1 MHITHISYFLPEKT
15 LTNDDLAIEY
25 ESNWNSKKIYKKTGI
40 KSRHIATTETTSQL
54 AVQAAEKL
62 FSESG
67 FPKDKIDFLLLC
79 TQSPDYFLPT
89 TACIVQ
95 DILGLPTSCG
105 AFDFN
110 LGCSGF
116 VYGLAIAKGLIAG
129 GMAKNVLLL
138 TVETYTKYIHPKD
151 KSVRTIFGDGA
162 AATLITH
169 EEGDPCKIGEFVFGT
184 DGKGASNLIVPAGA
198 MAMPKSDETAEETVD
213 EQGNVRS
220 LNNLYMN
227 GPEIFNFTLDIV
239 PDTVKSLLARA
250 KLSMDDIDL
259 FVFHQANK
267 FMLDSLRDKIGIP
280 EEKFYLDMED
290 KGNTVSATIPIAM
303 KDALDEG
310 RIRRGDRLMLV
321 GFGVGY
327 SWAGCIVEW

>member
-1 MHITHISYFLPEKT
+1 MHITHLSYFLPEKT

-25 ESNWNSKKIYKKTGI
+25 ESSWNSKKIYKKTGI

-54 AVQAAEKL
+54 AAQAAEKL

-67 FPKDKIDFLLLC
+67 FPKEKIDFLLLC

-198 MAMPKSDETAEETVD
+198 MAMPRSDETAEETVD

-280 EEKFYLDMED
+280 DEKFYLNMED

-310 RIRRGDRLMLV
+310 RIRRGDKLMLV

>member
-25 ESNWNSKKIYKKTGI
+25 ESNWNSKKIYKKIGI

-54 AVQAAEKL
+54 AARAAEKL

-95 DILGLPTSCG
+95 DMLGLSTSCG

-169 EEGDPCKIGEFVFGT
+169 EEGDPCKIGEFLFGT
-184 DGKGASNLIVPAGA
+184 DGKGANNLIVPAGA
-198 MAMPKSDETAEETVD
+198 MAMPRSDETAEETVD

-290 KGNTVSATIPIAM
+290 KGNTVSATIPIAI

>member
-40 KSRHIATTETTSQL
+40 KSRHIAATETTSQL
-54 AVQAAEKL
+54 AARAAEKL

-116 VYGLAIAKGLIAG
+116 VYGLAITKGLIAG

-198 MAMPKSDETAEETVD
+198 MAMPKSEETVKEMVD

-280 EEKFYLDMED
+280 DEKFYVNMED

-310 RIRRGDRLMLV
+310 RIRRGDKLMLV

>member
-25 ESNWNSKKIYKKTGI
+25 ESSWNSKKIYKKTGI

-54 AVQAAEKL
+54 AARAAEKL

-67 FPKDKIDFLLLC
+67 FPKEKIDFLLLC

-169 EEGDPCKIGEFVFGT
+169 EEGDPCKIGEFLFGT
-184 DGKGASNLIVPAGA
+184 DGKGANNLIVPAGA
-198 MAMPKSDETAEETVD
+198 MAMPRSDETAEERVD

-280 EEKFYLDMED
+280 EEKFYLNMED

-310 RIRRGDRLMLV
+310 RIRRGDKLMLV

>member
-25 ESNWNSKKIYKKTGI
+25 ESSWNSKKIYKKTGI

-54 AVQAAEKL
+54 AARAAEKL

-169 EEGDPCKIGEFVFGT
+169 EEGDPCKIGEFLFGT
-184 DGKGASNLIVPAGA
+184 DGKGANNLIVPAGA
-198 MAMPKSDETAEETVD
+198 MAMPRSDETAEERVD

-239 PDTVKSLLARA
+239 PDTVKSLLAKA

-280 EEKFYLDMED
+280 EEKFYLNMED

-310 RIRRGDRLMLV
+310 RIRRGDKLMLV

>member
-1 MHITHISYFLPEKT
+1 MQITHISYFLPEKT

-25 ESNWNSKKIYKKTGI
+25 ESNWNSKKIYKKIGI

-54 AVQAAEKL
+54 AARAAKKL

-95 DILGLPTSCG
+95 DMLGLSTSCG

-162 AATLITH
+162 AATLVTH
-169 EEGDPCKIGEFVFGT
+169 EEGDPCKIGEFLFGT
-184 DGKGASNLIVPAGA
+184 DGKGASTLIVPAGA

-239 PDTVKSLLARA
+239 PDTVKSLLAKA

-310 RIRRGDRLMLV
+310 RISRGDRLMLL

>member
-1 MHITHISYFLPEKT
+1 MQITHISYFLPEKT

-25 ESNWNSKKIYKKTGI
+25 ESSWNSKKIYKKTGI

-54 AVQAAEKL
+54 AARAAEKL

-67 FPKDKIDFLLLC
+67 FPKEKIDFLLLC

-239 PDTVKSLLARA
+239 PDTVKSLLAKA
-250 KLSMDDIDL
+250 KLSMDDVDL

>member
-1 MHITHISYFLPEKT
+1 MQISHISYSLPEKT
-15 LTNDDLAIEY
+15 ITNEDLAREY
-25 ESNWNSKKIYKKTGI
+25 EPDWNSKKIYRKTGI
-40 KSRHIATTETTSQL
+40 QTRHITTTETTSQL
-54 AVQAAEKL
+54 AAQAAEKL

-67 FPKDKIDFLLLC
+67 FAKEKIDFLLLC

-95 DILGLPTSCG
+95 DMLCLPTTCG

-138 TVETYTKYIHPKD
+138 TVETYSKYIHPKD

-169 EEGDPCKIGEFVFGT
+169 EGSDTFKIGEFVFGT
-184 DGKGASNLIVPAGA
+184 DGKGAKNLIVPAGA
-198 MAMPKSDETAEETVD
+198 MAMPKTEETSKETID

-227 GPEIFNFTLDIV
+227 GPEIFNFTLDTV
-239 PDTVKSLLARA
+239 PDTVKSLLEKE
-250 KLSMDDIDL
+250 KLAMDDIDL

-280 EEKFYLDMED
+280 EEKFYVNMED
-290 KGNTVSATIPIAM
+290 KGNTVSATIPIAI

-310 RIRRGDRLMLV
+310 KIKRGDKLMLV

>member
-1 MHITHISYFLPEKT
+1 MQITHISYFLPEKT

-25 ESNWNSKKIYKKTGI
+25 ESNWNSKKIYKKIGI

-54 AVQAAEKL
+54 AARAAKKL

-95 DILGLPTSCG
+95 DMLGLSTSCG

-162 AATLITH
+162 AATLVTH
-169 EEGDPCKIGEFVFGT
+169 EEGDPCKIGEFLFGT
-184 DGKGASNLIVPAGA
+184 DGKGASTLIVPAGA

-239 PDTVKSLLARA
+239 PDTVKSLLAKA

-310 RIRRGDRLMLV
+310 RIRRGDRLMLL

>member
-1 MHITHISYFLPEKT
+1 MQITHISYLLPEKT

-40 KSRHIATTETTSQL
+40 KSRHITATETTSQL

-116 VYGLAIAKGLIAG
+116 VYGLAITKSLIAG

-162 AATLITH
+162 AATLVTH

-198 MAMPKSDETAEETVD
+198 MAMPKSEETAKERVD

-250 KLSMDDIDL
+250 KLSKDDIDL

-280 EEKFYLDMED
+280 EEKFYVNMED

-310 RIRRGDRLMLV
+310 RIRRGDKLMLV

>member
-25 ESNWNSKKIYKKTGI
+25 KSNWNSKKIYKKTGI
-40 KSRHIATTETTSQL
+40 KSRHIAATETTSQL

-116 VYGLAIAKGLIAG
+116 VYGLAITKGLIAG

-198 MAMPKSDETAEETVD
+198 MAMPKSEETAKEMVD

-280 EEKFYLDMED
+280 EEKFYLNMED

-310 RIRRGDRLMLV
+310 RIRRGDKLMLV

>member
-1 MHITHISYFLPEKT
+1 MQIAHISYFLPEKT

-25 ESNWNSKKIYKKTGI
+25 ESSWNSKKIYKKTGI

-54 AVQAAEKL
+54 AARAAEKL

-67 FPKDKIDFLLLC
+67 FPKEKIDFLLLC

-184 DGKGASNLIVPAGA
+184 DGKEQVHLIVPAGA

-220 LNNLYMN
+220 LNNLYER
-227 GPEIFNFTLDIV
+227 P
-239 PDTVKSLLARA
+239 
-250 KLSMDDIDL
+250 
-259 FVFHQANK
+259 
-267 FMLDSLRDKIGIP
+267 
-280 EEKFYLDMED
+280 
-290 KGNTVSATIPIAM
+290 
-303 KDALDEG
+303 
-310 RIRRGDRLMLV
+310 
-321 GFGVGY
+321 
-327 SWAGCIVEW
+327 

>member
-40 KSRHIATTETTSQL
+40 KSRHIAATETTSQL

-198 MAMPKSDETAEETVD
+198 MAMPKSEETAKEMVD

-280 EEKFYLDMED
+280 DEKFYVNMED

-310 RIRRGDRLMLV
+310 RIRRGDKLMLV

>member
-25 ESNWNSKKIYKKTGI
+25 ESNWNSKKIYKKIGI

-54 AVQAAEKL
+54 AARAAEKL

-95 DILGLPTSCG
+95 DMLGLSTSCG

-169 EEGDPCKIGEFVFGT
+169 EEGDPCKIGEFLFGT

-198 MAMPKSDETAEETVD
+198 MAMPKSDETAEERVD

-290 KGNTVSATIPIAM
+290 KGNTVSATIPIAI

>member
-25 ESNWNSKKIYKKTGI
+25 ESNWNSKKIYKKIGI

-54 AVQAAEKL
+54 AARAAEKL

-79 TQSPDYFLPT
+79 THSPDYFLPT

-95 DILGLPTSCG
+95 DMLGLSTSCG

-169 EEGDPCKIGEFVFGT
+169 EEGDPCKIGEFLFGT
-184 DGKGASNLIVPAGA
+184 DGKGAKNLIVPAGA
-198 MAMPKSDETAEETVD
+198 MAMPRSDETAEERVD

-310 RIRRGDRLMLV
+310 RISRGDRLMLV

>member
-1 MHITHISYFLPEKT
+1 MQITHISYFLPEKT

-25 ESNWNSKKIYKKTGI
+25 ESNWNSKKIYKKIGI

-54 AVQAAEKL
+54 AVRAAEKL

-67 FPKDKIDFLLLC
+67 FPKEKIDFLLLC

-162 AATLITH
+162 AATLVTH
-169 EEGDPCKIGEFVFGT
+169 EEGDPCKIGEFLFGT

-198 MAMPKSDETAEETVD
+198 MAMPRSDETAEERVD

-310 RIRRGDRLMLV
+310 RIKRGDRLMLL

>member
-1 MHITHISYFLPEKT
+1 MQITHISYFLPEKT

-40 KSRHIATTETTSQL
+40 KSRHIAATETTSQL
-54 AVQAAEKL
+54 AVRAAEKL

-116 VYGLAIAKGLIAG
+116 VYGLAITKGLIAG

-198 MAMPKSDETAEETVD
+198 MAMPKSEETAKERVD

-239 PDTVKSLLARA
+239 PDTVKSLLAKA

-280 EEKFYLDMED
+280 DEKFYLNMED

-310 RIRRGDRLMLV
+310 RIRRGDKLMLV

>member
-1 MHITHISYFLPEKT
+1 MHITHLSYFLPEKT

-25 ESNWNSKKIYKKTGI
+25 ESSWNSKKIYKKTGI

-54 AVQAAEKL
+54 AARAAEKL

-67 FPKDKIDFLLLC
+67 FPKEKIDFLLLC

-95 DILGLPTSCG
+95 DMLGLPTSCG

-169 EEGDPCKIGEFVFGT
+169 EEGDPCKIGKFVFGT

-198 MAMPKSDETAEETVD
+198 MAMPRSDETAEETVD

-280 EEKFYLDMED
+280 DEKFYLNMED

-310 RIRRGDRLMLV
+310 RIRRGDKLMLV

>member
-1 MHITHISYFLPEKT
+1 MHIAHISYFLPEKT

-54 AVQAAEKL
+54 AARAAEKL

-67 FPKDKIDFLLLC
+67 FPKEKIDFLLLC

-129 GMAKNVLLL
+129 GMAKDVLLL

-169 EEGDPCKIGEFVFGT
+169 EEGDPCKICEFVFGT

-198 MAMPKSDETAEETVD
+198 MAMPKSEETAEETVD

-239 PDTVKSLLARA
+239 PDTVKSLLAKA

-280 EEKFYLDMED
+280 EEKFYLNMED

-310 RIRRGDRLMLV
+310 RIRRGDKLMLV

>member
-1 MHITHISYFLPEKT
+1 MQITHISYFLPEKT

-54 AVQAAEKL
+54 AAQAAERL

-67 FPKDKIDFLLLC
+67 FPKEKIDFLLLC

-95 DILGLPTSCG
+95 DMLGLPTSCG

-169 EEGDPCKIGEFVFGT
+169 EEGDPCKIGEFLFGT

-198 MAMPKSDETAEETVD
+198 MAMPRSDETAEERVD

-280 EEKFYLDMED
+280 EEKFYLNMED

-310 RIRRGDRLMLV
+310 RIRRGDKLMLV

>member
-1 MHITHISYFLPEKT
+1 MQIAHISYFLPEKT

-25 ESNWNSKKIYKKTGI
+25 ESSWNSKKIYKKTGI

-54 AVQAAEKL
+54 AARAAEKL

-67 FPKDKIDFLLLC
+67 FPKEKIDFMLLC

-250 KLSMDDIDL
+250 KLSMDDVDL

-290 KGNTVSATIPIAM
+290 KGNTVSATIPIAI

>member
-1 MHITHISYFLPEKT
+1 MQITHISYFLPEKT

-40 KSRHIATTETTSQL
+40 KSRHIAATETTSQL

-116 VYGLAIAKGLIAG
+116 VYGLAITKGLIAG

-198 MAMPKSDETAEETVD
+198 MAMPKSEETAKERVD

-280 EEKFYLDMED
+280 DEKFYVNMED

-310 RIRRGDRLMLV
+310 RIRRGDKLMLV

>member
-1 MHITHISYFLPEKT
+1 MHITHLSYFLPEKT

-25 ESNWNSKKIYKKTGI
+25 ESSWNSKKIYKKTGI

-54 AVQAAEKL
+54 AARAAEKL

-67 FPKDKIDFLLLC
+67 FPKEKIDFLLLC

-198 MAMPKSDETAEETVD
+198 MAMPKSEETAKERVD

-310 RIRRGDRLMLV
+310 RIRRGDKLMLV

>member
-40 KSRHIATTETTSQL
+40 KSRHIAATETTSQL

-116 VYGLAIAKGLIAG
+116 VYGLAITKGLIAG

-198 MAMPKSDETAEETVD
+198 MAMPKSEETAKERVD

-280 EEKFYLDMED
+280 DEKFYVNMED

-310 RIRRGDRLMLV
+310 RIRRGDKLMLV

-327 SWAGCIVEW
+327 SWAGCIVEC

>member
-1 MHITHISYFLPEKT
+1 MQITHISYFLPEKT

-40 KSRHIATTETTSQL
+40 KSRHIAATETTSQL

-198 MAMPKSDETAEETVD
+198 MAMPKSEETAKERVD

-310 RIRRGDRLMLV
+310 RIRRGDKLMLV

>member
-40 KSRHIATTETTSQL
+40 KSRHIAATETTSQL

-116 VYGLAIAKGLIAG
+116 VYGLAITKGLIAG
-129 GMAKNVLLL
+129 GMAKKRTASYRRNLHQ
-138 TVETYTKYIHPKD
+138 IHT
-151 KSVRTIFGDGA
+151 S
-162 AATLITH
+162 
-169 EEGDPCKIGEFVFGT
+169 
-184 DGKGASNLIVPAGA
+184 
-198 MAMPKSDETAEETVD
+198 
-213 EQGNVRS
+213 
-220 LNNLYMN
+220 
-227 GPEIFNFTLDIV
+227 
-239 PDTVKSLLARA
+239 
-250 KLSMDDIDL
+250 
-259 FVFHQANK
+259 
-267 FMLDSLRDKIGIP
+267 
-280 EEKFYLDMED
+280 
-290 KGNTVSATIPIAM
+290 
-303 KDALDEG
+303 
-310 RIRRGDRLMLV
+310 
-321 GFGVGY
+321 
-327 SWAGCIVEW
+327 

>member
-40 KSRHIATTETTSQL
+40 KSRHIAATETTSQL

-116 VYGLAIAKGLIAG
+116 VYGLAITKGLIAG

-198 MAMPKSDETAEETVD
+198 MAMPKSEETAKEMVD

-250 KLSMDDIDL
+250 KLSMDEIDL

-280 EEKFYLDMED
+280 EEKFYLNMED

-310 RIRRGDRLMLV
+310 RIRRGDKLMLV

-327 SWAGCIVEW
+327 SWAGCIVEC

>member
-25 ESNWNSKKIYKKTGI
+25 KSNWNSKKIYKKTGI
-40 KSRHIATTETTSQL
+40 KSRHIAATETTSQL

-116 VYGLAIAKGLIAG
+116 VYGLAITKGLIAG

-169 EEGDPCKIGEFVFGT
+169 EKGDPCKIGEFVFGT

-198 MAMPKSDETAEETVD
+198 MAMPKSEETAKEMVD

-280 EEKFYLDMED
+280 EEKFYLNMED

>member
-25 ESNWNSKKIYKKTGI
+25 KSNWNSKKIYKKTGI
-40 KSRHIATTETTSQL
+40 KSRHIAATETTSQL

-116 VYGLAIAKGLIAG
+116 VYGLAITKGLIAG

-169 EEGDPCKIGEFVFGT
+169 EKGDPCKIGEFVFGT

-198 MAMPKSDETAEETVD
+198 MAMPKSEETAKEMVD

-310 RIRRGDRLMLV
+310 RISRGDRLMLV